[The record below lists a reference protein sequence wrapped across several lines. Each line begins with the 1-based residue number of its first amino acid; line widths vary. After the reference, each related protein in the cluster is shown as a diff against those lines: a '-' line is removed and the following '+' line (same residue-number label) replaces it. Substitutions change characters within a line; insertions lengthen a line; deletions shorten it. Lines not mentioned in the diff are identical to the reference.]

1 MLFLQMLT
9 YNSTEVNTTICPE
22 SNPPFSGGFF
32 VSSITYVPYQQTG
45 EPARKAALIRVDFPL
60 AGLTDEDIQVLGNL
74 SEAVSLMNP
83 VYRDQF
89 EPKTAVI
96 RRLLTALVAVASAD
110 QKTAI
115 GHYLTI
121 LNLQNSP
128 FSLLPRKNHLLG
140 LKVDEVKAL
149 VKKAGG
155 GSLEKD
161 LESVYPFLFDGLAL
175 PDKAGF
181 YPDDMTEEEWSKLG
195 DSANIV
201 NAMFERTNGKL
212 IMRLNEERYSAALTP
227 IIRHLEAARDH
238 CRYSDFRVYLDGKI
252 EELRHGTKESR
263 RIADFL
269 WIRHRSP
276 LDLILSTAL
285 EVYLDNWKNAR
296 GEAAGTV
303 YVENKEAQAL
313 LKALVDKLS
322 QLEATAPWT
331 HKKLD
336 IDPSKLPHLR
346 FVDVLNW
353 SGDYVN
359 SPMTIIAQSLPN
371 DDWVVNNVGSVNLV
385 YRNTGMAIHSVAG
398 DLMAAEFM
406 TKAAFEEYRELL
418 FDAGQIHSA
427 LHELGHTTGAMDP
440 QHRDKQARDYL
451 EAEYSPLE
459 EARAELF
466 GMFAM
471 TRIAK
476 DGVISG
482 KMAGAGHYTMLISM
496 VQGLRFLP
504 EQAHVKAR
512 NMMYHY
518 LRAKG
523 GVEEV
528 MEEGKRKFQLNFDA
542 LEDLVESMLGD
553 FGNIKAAGDKNRAAG
568 VRAEF
573 CFEDPL
579 RQEIQDRTAQFP
591 LGRGLIFP
599 QFKKSGDRYLAE
611 LEYPES
617 FGDQTKFDL
626 ALLKD

>member
-1 MLFLQMLT
+1 M
-9 YNSTEVNTTICPE
+9 
-22 SNPPFSGGFF
+22 
-32 VSSITYVPYQQTG
+32 SSITYVPYQQTG
-45 EPARKAALIRVDFPL
+45 EPARKAALVRVDFPL
-60 AGLTDEDIQVLGNL
+60 AGLSDEDIQVLGHL
-74 SEAVSLMNP
+74 SDAVSLMNP

-89 EPKTAVI
+89 EPNTPLI
-96 RRLLTALVAVASAD
+96 HRLLTALLPVASSE
-110 QKTAI
+110 QQTAI
-115 GHYLTI
+115 QNYLTI
-121 LNLQNSP
+121 LSLQNSP
-128 FSLLPRKNHLLG
+128 YSLLPRKNHLLG
-140 LKVDEVKAL
+140 LKESDVKAL
-149 VKKAGG
+149 VKKAGA
-155 GSLEKD
+155 SEKD
-161 LESVYPFLFDGLAL
+161 FEIAAPFLFEGLAL
-175 PDKAGF
+175 PDKVGM
-181 YPDDMTEEEWSKLG
+181 YPADMTEQEWSSLG

-201 NAMFERTNGKL
+201 NAMFERKNGKL
-212 IMRLNEERYSAALTP
+212 VIRLNEERYRAHLAP
-227 IIRHLEAARDH
+227 IIRHLEAAREH
-238 CRYSDFRVYLDGKI
+238 CRYPEFRICLDGKI

-263 RIADFL
+263 RVADFL
-269 WIRHRSP
+269 WIRHRAP

-296 GEAAGTV
+296 GEAAGAV
-303 YVENKEAQAL
+303 YVENVEAQSL
-313 LKALVDKLS
+313 LKALVDKLP
-322 QLEATAPWT
+322 QLEAVAPWT
-331 HKKLD
+331 HKKQG

-385 YRNTGMAIHSVAG
+385 YRNTGLAVHAVSG

-406 TKAAFEEYRELL
+406 TKAAFEEYRELM

-440 QHRDKQARDYL
+440 QHREKQARDYL

-471 TRIAK
+471 TRVAQ
-476 DGVISG
+476 DGIISG
-482 KMAGAGHYTMLISM
+482 KIAGAGHYTMLVSM
-496 VQGLRFLP
+496 VQGLRFMP

-518 LRAKG
+518 LRTKG
-523 GVEEV
+523 GIEEV
-528 MEEGKRKFQLNFDA
+528 MEDGKRKFRLNLGLLD
-542 LEDLVESMLGD
+542 ELVEDMLAD
-553 FGNIKAAGDKNRAAG
+553 FSNIKAAGDKAKAAAMRADI
-568 VRAEF
+568 

-599 QFKKSGDRYLAE
+599 QLKKSGDRYLAE
-611 LEYPES
+611 LEYPS
-617 FGDQTKFDL
+617 FGDQTKFQA
-626 ALLKD
+626 ALLTS